1 MEISQVSQKLQVARN
16 LVAHGWITGGY
27 VSRRIDGRF
36 RYCAQGALNK
46 VFLGRATPHSGMRP
60 DDELRLAQRLLA
72 EAMHG
77 PSFVG
82 SDSAAIGH
90 AISTWN
96 DSRPGPN
103 PKAHVM
109 AAFDAA
115 IAECKRLEADAAQPV
130 LV

>member
-1 MEISQVSQKLQVARN
+1 MKVSQKLQLARD
-16 LVAHGWITGGY
+16 LVAHGWIFGGY
-27 VSRRIDGRF
+27 VSRRIDGSF
-36 RYCAQGALNK
+36 SYCAQGALNK
-46 VFLGRATPHSGMRP
+46 AFLGRATPNSEMRP

-77 PSFVG
+77 PFLDG
-82 SDSAAIGH
+82 SDSAAIRR

-96 DSRPGPN
+96 DSRAGAN
-103 PKAHVM
+103 PKAYVV